1 MSNRKVIVIRKN
13 SEQNKVS
20 TPEHKEVSTPE
31 KKKVVVV
38 RRNPVEPEKK
48 KVVVIRKNHEVLYGN
63 FPALGKVQTTNKDT
77 QSEYL
82 NATQKASPVI
92 EGNLPVKIEPDGLE
106 GLRLNASVFHI
117 PPSSFKKKREKF

>member
-1 MSNRKVIVIRKN
+1 MSSRKVIVIRKN

-48 KVVVIRKNHEVLYGN
+48 KVVVIRKNHQVLYGN
-63 FPALGKVQTTNKDT
+63 FPAICTVKKTTKDT
-77 QSEYL
+77 KPEYL
-82 NATQKASPVI
+82 NATQKASTLI
-92 EGNLPVKIEPDGLE
+92 EDNLPVKIEPDGLE
-106 GLRLNASVFHI
+106 GLRLNASVCHI
-117 PPSSFKKKREKF
+117 PPSSFKKKQKK